1 MSHAVLTNV
10 RDVSGR
16 QLKTLDPVVRQ
27 ALMRMDEVLRANG
40 IQFELIC
47 ETCRALSPDN
57 PNAWTVHAE
66 HGNGDGSLKELV
78 CRCTRRQ
85 FQAAF

>member
-16 QLKTLDPVVRQ
+16 QLKTLEPVVRQ

-78 CRCTRRQ
+78 CRCTRRR
-85 FQAAF
+85 FQLDF